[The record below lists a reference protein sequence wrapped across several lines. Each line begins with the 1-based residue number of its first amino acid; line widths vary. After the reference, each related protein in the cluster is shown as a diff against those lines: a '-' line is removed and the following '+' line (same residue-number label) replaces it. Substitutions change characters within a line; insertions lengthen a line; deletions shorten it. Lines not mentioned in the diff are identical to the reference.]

1 MSVTSSRKRLLA
13 KTPAGR
19 LRKGQPE
26 WHKRERLRGG
36 LVWVVDSFEEFEIA
50 YEREFGALHDF
61 QTSTAE
67 ADPAGV
73 RSFDARK
80 RQLRGVR

>member
-1 MSVTSSRKRLLA
+1 M
-13 KTPAGR
+13 
-19 LRKGQPE
+19 
-26 WHKRERLRGG
+26 
-36 LVWVVDSFEEFEIA
+36 VDSFEEFEIA

-80 RQLRGVR
+80 RQLRGMR